1 MATHAP
7 AWMPFAN
14 RQHPSYTLG
23 GVSIPFISTPPSV
36 LHYSLLGFR
45 GSSAPPVLSHP
56 PDKSPKNTFAGY
68 FRSNKVRPS
77 SSYAESGPHNQ
88 RSRQGQTHNEL
99 ANVLPIAPLNN
110 TYQTASRYDSKQHN
124 LADLSA
130 GQFHVYSA
138 QQSLPQGSL
147 EDYSIYKQDTYGKDF
162 DEKSFVSWQE
172 SRLTDSYTQ
181 DGHLLYGPSDFEPAR
196 PRSFPYFLP
205 MPLKRVL
212 NRHTWTDCEDRESSD
227 DAFRPSISSNRTFR
241 VSQNL
246 QTHYNDQ
253 VLKTPE
259 GQWRGF
265 LNEPSPAPSS
275 EIMDNMHRNV
285 PTVSS
290 LSFSEISLDKP
301 RTMPHIMSSPYQM
314 ADINAVEKGFSYHPS
329 PPQERFWNDQTLLFL
344 FGFLFFPLW
353 WIGAFRAVPS
363 QNPKVYNAYLGNTVI
378 LFEQDILQRPPPRS
392 PSPIVPIRSS
402 KPDLATSTKRR
413 FQQMNRIMTVI
424 SMILL
429 LFTAGML
436 IWYGIGF

>member
-14 RQHPSYTLG
+14 RQHSSYTLG
-23 GVSIPFISTPPSV
+23 GLTIPFISTPPSA
-36 LHYSLLGFR
+36 LHYSFLGFR

-56 PDKSPKNTFAGY
+56 PDKSPTNTFAGY

-77 SSYAESGPHNQ
+77 SSYAESGPYNQ
-88 RSRQGQTHNEL
+88 RSRQVHAQNEL
-99 ANVLPIAPLNN
+99 VNVLPIAAVDNR
-110 TYQTASRYDSKQHN
+110 YQTVSRDFTKWQ
-124 LADLSA
+124 DLTDVSA
-130 GQFHVYSA
+130 GQVFVYSTI
-138 QQSLPQGSL
+138 QSLPQGSL
-147 EDYSIYKQDTYGKDF
+147 EDYPVFKQDTKGKDF

-227 DAFRPSISSNRTFR
+227 DAFRPSISSNNTFR

-246 QTHYNDQ
+246 QAHYNDQ
-253 VLKTPE
+253 MFKTPE
-259 GQWRGF
+259 RQWTGF
-265 LNEPSPAPSS
+265 LNKPSPAPSS

-290 LSFSEISLDKP
+290 LSLSEISLDKP
-301 RTMPHIMSSPYQM
+301 RPMHHIMSSPYQM
-314 ADINAVEKGFSYHPS
+314 ADINAVERGFSYRPS
-329 PPQERFWNDQTLLFL
+329 PPQDRFWNDQTLLFL

-353 WIGAFRAVPS
+353 WIGAFKAIPS
-363 QNPKVYNAYLGNTVI
+363 QKPKVYNAYLGNTTV

-392 PSPIVPIRSS
+392 PSPIVHLRSP

-429 LFTAGML
+429 LFAAGML

>member
-14 RQHPSYTLG
+14 RQHSSYTLG
-23 GVSIPFISTPPSV
+23 GLSIPFISTPPSV

-45 GSSAPPVLSHP
+45 GSSAPPVLSRP
-56 PDKSPKNTFAGY
+56 LNKSPKNSFAGY
-68 FRSNKVRPS
+68 FCSNKVRPS
-77 SSYAESGPHNQ
+77 SSYAESGPYNQ
-88 RSRQGQTHNEL
+88 RSRQEQTHNEL
-99 ANVLPIAPLNN
+99 ANVLPIAALDNR
-110 TYQTASRYDSKQHN
+110 YQTVSGDRSKQ
-124 LADLSA
+124 LDLTDLSV
-130 GQFHVYSA
+130 GQAYVYSPK
-138 QQSLPQGSL
+138 QSLPQGSPAG
-147 EDYSIYKQDTYGKDF
+147 YSFIKQDAKGKDI

-212 NRHTWTDCEDRESSD
+212 NRHTWTDCEDRDSSD
-227 DAFRPSISSNRTFR
+227 EAFRPSISSNSSFR
-241 VSQNL
+241 VSKNL
-246 QTHYNDQ
+246 QTHYEDE
-253 VLKTPE
+253 VIKAPE
-259 GQWRGF
+259 RQWRGF

-290 LSFSEISLDKP
+290 LSLSEISLDKP
-301 RTMPHIMSSPYQM
+301 RAMHHIISSPYQM
-314 ADINAVEKGFSYHPS
+314 ADINAVEKGFSYRPS

-344 FGFLFFPLW
+344 FGFLFFPFW
-353 WIGAFRAVPS
+353 WIGAFKAVPS
-363 QNPKVYNAYLGNTVI
+363 QKPKVYNANIGNTVI
-378 LFEQDILQRPPPRS
+378 LFDQDILQRPPPRS
-392 PSPIVPIRSS
+392 PSPIVPIRPS
-402 KPDLATSTKRR
+402 KSDLATSTKRR